1 MRKEINAKSIAVLS
15 RDGGRISDSLIAGF
29 IAERLPSGRI
39 RFGYRYGANANRGWI
54 TIGLNGELTPA
65 EARAKAERYRGA
77 VRDGRDP
84 AGERK
89 MKAARAT
96 NTVDAVLDGFIK
108 AHIEKLRS
116 GKAVIAALA
125 KHVRPAIGSKVIYD
139 LKRSDIVKLHE
150 KIRTKY
156 PRAADRVLSYINT
169 ALAWHEKRD
178 DDFTAPKVK
187 GTHDGKARDRV
198 LAPDEIADL
207 WRALDEIEG
216 TSAAFPALVKVLLLT
231 ACRYSEVAGMHTD
244 ELEVGNAH
252 VKMGGVGTK
261 KATAWTI
268 PAERTKNKMAHVLP
282 LIGAIKKLLP
292 ERKDGFV
299 FSCNGGKD
307 PISRGY
313 HPKVELDAAIAKIRR
328 RDGRPMMNPWVLHD
342 LRRTARTIMAAEG
355 VPEKIAERVLNH
367 KKKGIVA
374 VYDRHEYLAEKAD
387 ALTRLAVEIER
398 IVKAPAAA
406 AKLRLVRG

>member
-1 MRKEINAKSIAVLS
+1 MKREISNKSIAVLE

-29 IAERLPSGRI
+29 VAERLPSGRV
-39 RFGYRYGANANRGWI
+39 RFGYRFGSNGNRGWI
-54 TIGLNGELTPA
+54 TIGLLGELTPA

-84 AGERK
+84 ANERK
-89 MKAARAT
+89 MKAARAV
-96 NTVDAVLDGFIK
+96 NTVDAVLDGYIK

-125 KHVRPAIGSKVIYD
+125 NHVRPVLGKRVIYD

-150 KIRTKY
+150 TIRDKY

-187 GTHDGKARDRV
+187 GTHDGKARDRA
-198 LAPDEIADL
+198 LALDEIADV

-216 TSAAFPALVKVLLLT
+216 VSAAFPALVKVLLLT
-231 ACRYSEVAGMHTD
+231 GCRYSEVAGMHTD
-244 ELEVGNAH
+244 ELELGNAH
-252 VKMGGVGTK
+252 VMMGGVGTK
-261 KATAWTI
+261 KAAAWTI
-268 PAERTKNKMAHVLP
+268 PAARTKNKMAHMLP
-282 LIGAIKKLLP
+282 LIPAIKKLLP
-292 ERKDGFV
+292 ECKAGYV
-299 FSCNGGKD
+299 FSVNGKD

-328 RDGRPMMNPWVLHD
+328 RDGRPAMKPWVLHD
-342 LRRTARTIMAAEG
+342 LRRTARTLMAKVG
-355 VPEKIAERVLNH
+355 VSEDISERVLNH

-374 VYDRHEYLAEKAD
+374 VYNRHEYFVEKAD
-387 ALTRLAVEIER
+387 ALTRLAAEIER
-398 IVKAPAAA
+398 IVKPVPTV
-406 AKLRLVRG
+406 AKLRLVAR